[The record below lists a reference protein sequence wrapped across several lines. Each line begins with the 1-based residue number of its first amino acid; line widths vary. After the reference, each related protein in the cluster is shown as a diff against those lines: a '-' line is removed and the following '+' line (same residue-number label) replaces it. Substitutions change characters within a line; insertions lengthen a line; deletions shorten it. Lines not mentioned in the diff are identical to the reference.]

1 VPPPPFLC
9 FVAAFDG
16 SFFSLAVEGA
26 GSEGGAAHARVDPVR
41 ARRGVD
47 EAAARRSYTKG
58 KKKENGF
65 CARRALVSFLV
76 AAVLC
81 HRAPR
86 GAQCSAATTATMTAC
101 VGAACAALT
110 NGFLKRRRK
119 KIVFGCRLFRVR
131 AVVVVVIASPR
142 MQNIP
147 AVIVF
152 VFVVIIIIASRARS

>member
-58 KKKENGF
+58 KKKKMDF
-65 CARRALVSFLV
+65 VRDARSCRSLSLLYCAIAPP
-76 AAVLC
+76 AV
-81 HRAPR
+81 R
-86 GAQCSAATTATMTAC
+86 SAAQ
-101 VGAACAALT
+101 
-110 NGFLKRRRK
+110 RRRQ
-119 KIVFGCRLFRVR
+119 R
-131 AVVVVVIASPR
+131 
-142 MQNIP
+142 
-147 AVIVF
+147 
-152 VFVVIIIIASRARS
+152 